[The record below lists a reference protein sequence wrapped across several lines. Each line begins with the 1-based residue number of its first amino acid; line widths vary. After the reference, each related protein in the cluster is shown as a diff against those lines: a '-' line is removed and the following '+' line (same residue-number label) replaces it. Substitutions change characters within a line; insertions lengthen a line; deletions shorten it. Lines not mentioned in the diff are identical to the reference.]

1 MADTGTF
8 RALAAA
14 AFVLLLADGAAA
26 QQGDAQRGRALA
38 QTWCASCHIVVGG
51 AARAG
56 DDVAPP
62 FAAIAR
68 DPAKGP
74 DYLRPWLSQAHVGM
88 PDFNLSRREM
98 DDLIAY
104 IGSLAP

>member
-1 MADTGTF
+1 MIETETV

-14 AFVLLLADGAAA
+14 TVVLLLTGGAAA
-26 QQGDAQRGRALA
+26 QQGDVQRGRVLA
-38 QTWCASCHIVVGG
+38 QTWCASCHIVAGD

-56 DDVAPP
+56 ADKAPP
-62 FAAIAR
+62 FPVIAR

-74 DYLRPWLSQAHVGM
+74 DYLRSWLTQAHVGM
-88 PDFNLSRREM
+88 PDFSLSRREM